1 MPAGGV
7 SLPGDEEKALRRGI
21 PLQCDQAGTLLLAV
35 ALSHC
40 GSGGAPTQPSGGT
53 PAGNY
58 ALVVT
63 GSSGGVT
70 RTINLTL
77 QVN

>member
-1 MPAGGV
+1 V
-7 SLPGDEEKALRRGI
+7 
-21 PLQCDQAGTLLLAV
+21 TLLLAV

-58 ALVVT
+58 TLVVT
-63 GSSGGVT
+63 GASGGVT

-77 QVN
+77 RVN